1 MNEMPSGTRLESG
14 EVVLVPFPFTD
25 LSQIK
30 RRPVLILSGKKH
42 NKASE
47 DFICCGI
54 TSNLSNRRNSILLEP
69 SEMIEGSIPT
79 RSRIKF
85 DKVFT
90 LEQSLILK
98 SLGRVSSNKLSQ
110 VTKGL
115 ISLLG

>member
-1 MNEMPSGTRLESG
+1 MPSGTRLESG

-25 LSQIK
+25 LSQVK
-30 RRPVLILSGKKH
+30 RRPVLVLSGGRH

-54 TSNLSNRRNSILLEP
+54 TSNLGNRRNSILLEP
-69 SEMIEGSIPT
+69 SEMVDGSIPV

-98 SLGRVSSNKLSQ
+98 SLGRVSPSKLAQ
-110 VTKGL
+110 VTSGL
-115 ISLLG
+115 ISLLA

>member
-1 MNEMPSGTRLESG
+1 MQSGTVLDSG

-30 RRPVLILSGKKH
+30 RRPVLVLSNRNH
-42 NKASE
+42 NKTSR

-54 TSNLSNRRNSILLEP
+54 TSNLGNRRNSVLLDP
-69 SEMIEGSIPT
+69 SEMADGMIPV
-79 RSRIKF
+79 RSRVKY

-90 LEQSLILK
+90 LESSLVLK
-98 SLGRVSSNKLSQ
+98 VLGKISQQKLGK
-110 VTKGL
+110 VKRGL